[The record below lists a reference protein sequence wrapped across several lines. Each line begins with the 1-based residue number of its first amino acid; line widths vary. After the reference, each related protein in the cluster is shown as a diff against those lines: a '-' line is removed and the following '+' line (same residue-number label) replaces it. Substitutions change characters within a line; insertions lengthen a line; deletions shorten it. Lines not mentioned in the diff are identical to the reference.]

1 MPQLHETPMGRC
13 FFERDMPNLIKQ
25 LSRIAD
31 ALENLEGK
39 KNEL

>member
-31 ALENLEGK
+31 ELEKMEVEK
-39 KNEL
+39 